1 MALVL
6 VEGEEQLPGLVGASI
21 DATAPRSPPPPEPSS
36 TAMSSSAVSRVCHSS
51 IAWAVAVA
59 LNLSFI
65 SQ

>member
-21 DATAPRSPPPPEPSS
+21 DATSPRSPPPEPSN
-36 TAMSSSAVSRVCHSS
+36 TAMNSSAFFRVCHSS
-51 IAWAVAVA
+51 IAWAVVVA
-59 LNLSFI
+59 LSLSFI

>member
-6 VEGEEQLPGLVGASI
+6 VEGEEQLPGFIGASI
-21 DATAPRSPPPPEPSS
+21 NATAPRSPPPEPSN
-36 TAMSSSAVSRVCHSS
+36 TAMNSSAFIRVCHSS

-59 LNLSFI
+59 LSLSFI